1 MGSDDGKP
9 LRGPLQLKRAF
20 DKLPMKAKLGLGTIA
35 GVLGIILLYFVIE
48 EHDTL
53 FVMSESCHVLGI
65 CVLIYKLSTT
75 KTCAGRVGASALN
88 SMQTGLHLVLLAA
101 PQGFH

>member
-9 LRGPLQLKRAF
+9 LRGPKQIEQAF
-20 DKLPMKAKLGLGTIA
+20 NKLPMKAKLGVGLLA
-35 GVLGIILLYFVIE
+35 GVIGIIVLYFVIE

-53 FVMSESCHVLGI
+53 FIMSESCHVLGI

-75 KTCAGRVGASALN
+75 KTCAGE
-88 SMQTGLHLVLLAA
+88 
-101 PQGFH
+101 